1 MNEALAVVLA
11 ASTIRLAVPLMLAG
25 LGELVS
31 EKAGLLNLSLEG
43 MMLAAA
49 FGGALGAF
57 LTGSPLAG
65 LALALLCSCLVAAL
79 QGVFSIVLQANQ
91 IVSGIGINIAVLG
104 LTTVASRAI
113 FGRDAGFTIA
123 GFAKLPVPGLHDL
136 PFAGPV
142 LFTQSGFVYA
152 APVVALAIA
161 MLLYRTTPGLA
172 LRAAGDEPRA
182 VDKSGASVSGVR
194 WLAVLTTGLA
204 AGLGGAV
211 YSLADIHTFTENMTS
226 GAGYLALAAVIFGR
240 WRVWG
245 TVVACLVF
253 GAASSLQFQLPAI
266 GIDFLPPALLIM
278 MPYVLALLAVSGLVG
293 RQSPPRALTVPFS
306 R

>member
-1 MNEALAVVLA
+1 MNEALLVVLA

-43 MMLAAA
+43 MMLAGA

-57 LTGSPLAG
+57 LTGSPLVG
-65 LALALLCSCLVAAL
+65 LGFALLCSCLVAAL

-91 IVSGIGINIAVLG
+91 IVSGIGLNITVLG
-104 LTTVASRAI
+104 LTTVASRAV

-136 PFAGPV
+136 PVAGQV

-152 APVVALAIA
+152 APLLALAIA
-161 MLLYRTTPGLA
+161 TLLYRTTPGLA

-182 VDKSGASVSGVR
+182 VDKSGASVAGVR

-245 TVVACLVF
+245 TIVACLVF
-253 GAASSLQFQLPAI
+253 GAASSLQFQLPAL

-293 RQSPPRALTVPFS
+293 RQAPPRALTLPFS